1 MRMLAS
7 AAGAA
12 LLVLLAAPAAAGDP
26 RGGSSCHGC
35 GYPPPPP
42 PHCCHDGHVV
52 YFDGHASDG
61 GYIGR
66 RVHYAPAE
74 PLAPACPSASFGYVA
89 SGFGRADPGP
99 SWCGYRQDGYD
110 RGGRYGYSRRHES
123 RARESWEVRESWE
136 AHGAWEEGYLIRDD
150 GWRRD
155 CDCRGDRPPAP
166 YPPPY
171 LPEPP
176 RYEPPRHERPRSHR
190 PARPRRSHPPRQEYR
205 QEPGERG

>member
-1 MRMLAS
+1 MRMLAA

-12 LLVLLAAPAAAGDP
+12 LLVLTAGPAMAGDH
-26 RGGSSCHGC
+26 GGGPGC
-35 GYPPPPP
+35 ARCDYPPPPP
-42 PHCCHDGHVV
+42 PPCCHGGQAVYLDG
-52 YFDGHASDG
+52 YYADYR
-61 GYIGR
+61 GYTGR
-66 RVHYAPAE
+66 PVPYGYAETAG
-74 PLAPACPSASFGYVA
+74 PACPSAPFGYVA
-89 SGFGRADPGP
+89 TGFGRDDLRP

-123 RARESWEVRESWE
+123 RARESWEVRESYE
-136 AHGAWEEGYLIRDD
+136 AYGAWEEGYVVDD
-150 GWRRD
+150 DDRWRRD

-190 PARPRRSHPPRQEYR
+190 PRRSHPPRQEYR